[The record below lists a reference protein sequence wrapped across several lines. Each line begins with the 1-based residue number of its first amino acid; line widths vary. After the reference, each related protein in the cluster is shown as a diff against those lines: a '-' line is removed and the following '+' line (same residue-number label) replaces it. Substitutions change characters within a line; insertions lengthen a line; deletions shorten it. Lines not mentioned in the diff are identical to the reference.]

1 MLLRSQIDSIVPLEY
16 IGLALNKSP
25 DLCKALIGD
34 KAQYN
39 QFIQLIHS
47 GKNIVPVALG
57 VRDAKRYYIN
67 GLNTQNIPLQY
78 SVRQL
83 LPD

>member
-16 IGLALNKSP
+16 IGLALNDSP
-25 DLCKALIGD
+25 GLCKALLED
-34 KAQYN
+34 KAKAD
-39 QFIQLIHS
+39 QFRQLIHS
-47 GKNIVPVALG
+47 GKNIVPVAFG
-57 VRDAKRYYIN
+57 VQDAKRYYIN
-67 GLNTQNIPLQY
+67 NLNTQNIQLQY